1 MNRFS
6 TILLVALVTMLAF
19 AFALPGRPAHACACC
34 SNEGQRNVQT
44 QAVDAYANSILTD
57 VRFDAAAHL
66 YTGEG
71 DADGGWTKSD
81 SSDFQLAVT
90 KTAATWTFT
99 FSQPGTSGALT
110 FAMPKAMTKF
120 EVDPREPSAAPGG
133 PRPSGESEPSG
144 GLGPVLY
151 KEWRMTAPA
160 RGTGLFA
167 AVTGGDQQATL
178 ILHGRGNSCTDA
190 GQFTA
195 WTVVLHGSKIT
206 TSFFGTLSA
215 Q

>member
-1 MNRFS
+1 MKRR
-6 TILLVALVTMLAF
+6 
-19 AFALPGRPAHACACC
+19 FALPRLTLLLTLAMALTMPVRAAHACACC
-34 SNEGQRNVQT
+34 TNEGQRHVQT
-44 QAVDAYANSILTD
+44 QSIDDHATGILTD
-57 VRFDAAAHL
+57 IRFDPAAHL

-81 SSDFQLAVT
+81 SPDFQVAVT
-90 KTAATWTFT
+90 KNGASWTFS
-99 FSQPGTSGALT
+99 FSQPDALGTLT
-110 FAMPKAMTKF
+110 FAIPKSVTKF
-120 EVDPREPSAAPGG
+120 EVDPREPASTPA
-133 PRPSGESEPSG
+133 PSGQTDNAGSSG

-178 ILHGRGNSCTDA
+178 ILHGRGNSCTDS

-195 WTVVLHGSKIT
+195 WTVVLHGSKGT

>member
-1 MNRFS
+1 MKPHRCQVVS
-6 TILLVALVTMLAF
+6 LTTLRVLLLAVAL
-19 AFALPGRPAHACACC
+19 ALPGRSAHACACC

-44 QAVDAYANSILTD
+44 QPVDDFAAGILAD

-71 DADGGWTKSD
+71 DADGGWTHSD
-81 SSDFQLAVT
+81 SPDFQLAVT
-90 KTAATWTFT
+90 KAGASWAFTFT
-99 FSQPGTSGALT
+99 QPGTAGTLT

-120 EVDPREPSAAPGG
+120 EVDPREPPAATGG
-133 PRPSGESEPSG
+133 TEPSG

-167 AVTGGDQQATL
+167 AVTGGEQQATL
-178 ILHGRGNSCTDA
+178 ILHGHGRNCTEA
-190 GQFTA
+190 GHFTA
-195 WTVVLHGSKIT
+195 WTVVLHGSKVT

>member
-1 MNRFS
+1 MNHFS
-6 TILLVALVTMLAF
+6 TILLVALVTMTAS
-19 AFALPGRPAHACACC
+19 ALTFSTRPALACACC

-44 QAVDAYANSILTD
+44 QAVDDYAAGILTD
-57 VRFDAAAHL
+57 IRFESAAKL

-81 SSDFQLAVT
+81 SPDFQLAVT
-90 KTAATWTFT
+90 KTAASWTFT
-99 FSQPGTSGALT
+99 FSQPGGAGTLT

-133 PRPSGESEPSG
+133 PGPSG

-178 ILHGRGNSCTDA
+178 ILHGRGRNCTEA
-190 GQFTA
+190 GHFTA
-195 WTVVLHGSKIT
+195 WTIVLHGSKMT
-206 TSFFGTLSA
+206 ASFFGTLSA